1 MSKRYAVSGPNQSA
15 AAPQTMA
22 QIASPA
28 TVRANIYDLLVGSSA
43 TPADQALLVVAG
55 RITTLGTVTA
65 QTPLPLDAND
75 IASLC
80 VGGVGATGIT
90 ATAEP
95 TYNAV
100 FALNF
105 GMNQRATFRWVAAPG
120 GEVMSAAGAA
130 SGFGAKVHTST
141 ATLIENCTVHWWE

>member
-28 TVRANIYDLLVGSSA
+28 TVRANIYDLLVGSS
-43 TPADQALLVVAG
+43 
-55 RITTLGTVTA
+55 
-65 QTPLPLDAND
+65 
-75 IASLC
+75 
-80 VGGVGATGIT
+80 